1 MLIAELGLAPATK
14 LALRAAGIT
23 SIEQLQCPANE
34 LLDIEPITGAVL
46 YEVVRRLHAHNLGL
60 YTNPR
65 LRPPTENDIEILRL
79 RVVEGL
85 ALRDIAVTCNISAE
99 RVRQRLN
106 LRFGLSGEPPAA
118 LERRRL
124 RGLLRPDLE
133 RIIALRLCRSEDG
146 LPLAILLRGFA
157 DGPLGRQARAV
168 IGRMEAKGL
177 LTVLGN
183 HVRPTE
189 ALRVTARSRTFP
201 QTAGQA
207 RVSAQC
213 GRGGGRPARAE
224 LPARQRKVCG

>member
-1 MLIAELGLAPATK
+1 MLIAELGLKPATK
-14 LALRAAGIT
+14 RELRAAGIT
-23 SIEQLQCPANE
+23 SLAQLQRPANE

-46 YEVVRRLHAHNLGL
+46 YEVVRRLHAHKLGL

-65 LRPPTENDIEILRL
+65 LRLPTENDIEILRL

-85 ALRDIAVTCNISAE
+85 ALRDIAVTCGISPE

-106 LRFGLSGEPPAA
+106 LRFGLNGEPPAA
-118 LERRRL
+118 MERRRL

-157 DGPLGRQARAV
+157 DGPLGRQARAA

-177 LTVLGN
+177 LTAQGN

-189 ALRVTARSRTFP
+189 ALRVTAKGRINGMGRGMGSTRAERQRSRP
-201 QTAGQA
+201 
-207 RVSAQC
+207 C
-213 GRGGGRPARAE
+213 
-224 LPARQRKVCG
+224 